1 MELKYKEMENH
12 LNTNKIPTA
21 EEFYKQTTGCVM
33 NHKDIKIAMIE
44 FTKLHVEAQK
54 EAIKLNIKDFLETN
68 GLYLSDDWELETTGN
83 SVIDQAYSLE
93 NIK

>member
-1 MELKYKEMENH
+1 M
-12 LNTNKIPTA
+12 NKIPTA
-21 EEFYKQTTGCVM
+21 EEFLKS
-33 NHKDIKIAMIE
+33 KDYNINNDRLLKDGLWTNDVLDDIIE
-44 FTKLHVEAQK
+44 FAKLHVEAQK

-83 SVIDQAYSLE
+83 SVIDQAYPLE